1 MPLGPPRLTSQG
13 VLRESPPRAPERKR
27 KLPCAPAG
35 RRRAPV
41 LPSRVPQIVNGLV
54 QTTGWPS
61 VVACLG
67 NWFGKGR

>member
-1 MPLGPPRLTSQG
+1 MHLGPPRLTSQG
-13 VLRESPPRAPERKR
+13 VLRESPPRAP
-27 KLPCAPAG
+27 AG

-41 LPSRVPQIVNGLV
+41 LPSRAPQIVNGLV

>member
-1 MPLGPPRLTSQG
+1 MPRNGSGSFPAPR
-13 VLRESPPRAPERKR
+13 
-27 KLPCAPAG
+27 PAADG
-35 RRRAPV
+35 APV
-41 LPSRVPQIVNGLV
+41 LPSRAPQIVNGLV